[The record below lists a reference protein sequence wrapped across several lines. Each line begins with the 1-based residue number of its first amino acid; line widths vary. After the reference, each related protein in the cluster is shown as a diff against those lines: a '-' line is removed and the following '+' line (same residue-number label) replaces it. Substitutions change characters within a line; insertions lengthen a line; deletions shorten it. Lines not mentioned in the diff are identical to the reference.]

1 MGRPAHANPSNATL
15 RRRTNRAKWRDARR
29 FTGFSFEIG
38 MYDRAKADWEQHRER
53 FGGTLTGR
61 ATLTDY
67 VAGALN
73 AFQQQAD
80 DDKAAFIA
88 DYMNAEA
95 ARRADS
101 THGATIK
108 PDARSA
114 SAASP
119 GVDAADNQPFDFN
132 SLYELSSTDK
142 ATA

>member
-1 MGRPAHANPSNATL
+1 MGRPAHANPSSATL

-61 ATLTDY
+61 AAFTDY

-73 AFQQQAD
+73 AFRQQAD
-80 DDKAAFIA
+80 NDKAAFMA

-95 ARRADS
+95 ARRADLAHAV
-101 THGATIK
+101 TVK
-108 PDARSA
+108 PDASSA
-114 SAASP
+114 SAAAP
-119 GVDAADNQPFDFN
+119 GVDAADNHRFDFN